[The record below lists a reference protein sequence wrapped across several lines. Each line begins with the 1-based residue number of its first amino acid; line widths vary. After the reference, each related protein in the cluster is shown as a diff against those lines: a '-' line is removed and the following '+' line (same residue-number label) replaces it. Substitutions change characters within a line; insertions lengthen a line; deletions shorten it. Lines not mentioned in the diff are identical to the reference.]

1 MRERKR
7 TKPNEEKGMKGIK
20 LIQLGAFFLFLA
32 GILAA
37 CAGAAGVV
45 NTEYILTATMRDG
58 NFVFL
63 GVDGEINGLVNP
75 ALTAKPGERIT
86 VMLVNS
92 GEGTHDIVFS
102 LPDNKTVKSDAIH
115 KQGETTSITF
125 TVPDKDM
132 AIEYYDST
140 HEKLGMRG
148 ILLVGAASEA
158 DVAAPPAEK
167 PAGLYDKELAAQAFQ
182 KGGCT
187 ACHTIPGIPGA
198 GTIGPDLSEI
208 GQVAAAR
215 LESGE
220 YTGMAKSV
228 EEYLAESIQSPDAFL
243 SPDCPTGPCAKG
255 LMPAS
260 LAQALS
266 ADELDAA
273 VEYLASLPGGEIA
286 PSTEAGAGESGSAA
300 PQGQV
305 TLTNE
310 EFAWARQTFFERC
323 AGCHGTLRKGATG
336 PALTPDKTQPKG
348 TLGLAAIIF
357 NGTTRGM
364 PDWGKQGV
372 LTQEQTELMA
382 KFLQMEPPAPP
393 ELSLQEMRDSWQLLK
408 PVAERPTSPQTTRNI
423 ENYFIVTLR
432 DAGQVAIID
441 GDTYE
446 IVSTVGSGYAVHITR
461 MSASGRYAYVIG
473 RDGRLALIDLWM
485 EKPEVVARVQTCYD
499 ARSVEVSKYNGPEGD
514 FRDKYA
520 ITGCYWPPHFAIL
533 DGQTL
538 EPMKVVSSRSYTFDT
553 GTYHP
558 EPRVASIL
566 ASHYKPEWI
575 VNVKETG
582 QIWIVNYTDP
592 LNPAIKM
599 INAALF
605 LHDGGLDSTHRYF
618 LVAANQSNK
627 IAVVD
632 LKTGGLAGIADVGAV
647 PHPGRGANWLDPAFG
662 PVWSTP
668 HLGEASVMSVGT
680 DPEGHPAAAWKAVR
694 TTPLPGSGSLFIKT
708 HPNSPWIWVDMT
720 LNSDPALARTICVI
734 AKSDPTKT
742 HKCWEIG
749 AYGRAVHFEYNK
761 DGTEVWVS
769 LWGDAAKPGETGA
782 IVVYDDATLAEKARI
797 EDLIT
802 PTGKFNVYN
811 TVNDI
816 Y

>member
-1 MRERKR
+1 
-7 TKPNEEKGMKGIK
+7 MKGIN
-20 LIQLGAFFLFLA
+20 LIKIGLLFLVVA
-32 GILAA
+32 GLLAA
-37 CAGAAGVV
+37 CSGAGEVV

-58 NFVFL
+58 NFVYL

-75 ALTAKPGERIT
+75 VLNAKPGERIT
-86 VMLVNS
+86 VMLINS
-92 GEGTHDIVFS
+92 GEGTHDIVFD
-102 LPDNKTVKSDAIH
+102 LPGGKKIQTDPIK

-125 TVPDKDM
+125 NAPESDA
-132 AIEYYDST
+132 AITYYDSF
-140 HEKLGMRG
+140 HEKLGMKG
-148 ILLVGAASEA
+148 LLLVGAVDEGQ
-158 DVAAPPAEK
+158 AAESPVEQPT
-167 PAGLYDKELAAQAFQ
+167 GLYDKELALAAFQ
-182 KGGCT
+182 KGGCS
-187 ACHTIPGIPGA
+187 ACHTIPGVAGA
-198 GTIGPDLSEI
+198 GAIGPDLSEI
-208 GQVAAAR
+208 GQVVAAR
-215 LESGE
+215 IENGE

-228 EEYLAESIQSPDAFL
+228 EEYLSESIQSPDAFI
-243 SPDCPTGPCAKG
+243 SPNCPSGPCGAG

-266 ADELDAA
+266 SSELEA
-273 VEYLASLPGGEIA
+273 VVKYLAELPGGAAA
-286 PSTEAGAGESGSAA
+286 PITEAGPVESASAA
-300 PQGQV
+300 PASGDA
-305 TLTNE
+305 LLSAE
-310 EFAWARQTFFERC
+310 EFEWAKQTFFQRC

-336 PALTPDKTQPKG
+336 PALTPDLTQPKG

-357 NGTTRGM
+357 SGTTRGM
-364 PDWGKQGV
+364 PEWGKQGI
-372 LTQEQTELMA
+372 LSQAETEIMA

-393 ELSLQEMRDSWQLLK
+393 ELSLEEMRDSWQLIT
-408 PVAERPTSPQTTRNI
+408 PVSERPTSPQTTRNI

-446 IVSTVGSGYAVHITR
+446 IVNTVDSGYAVHITR
-461 MSASGRYAYVIG
+461 MSASGRYAYVTG

-499 ARSVEVSKYNGPEGD
+499 ARSVEVSKYEGPEGD

-558 EPRVASIL
+558 EPRVAAIL
-566 ASHYKPEWI
+566 ASEYKPEWI

-592 LNPAIKM
+592 TNPTIKM

-605 LHDGGLDSTHRYF
+605 LHDGGLDSSHRYF

-632 LKTGGLAGIADVGAV
+632 LKTGELAGIADVGAV
-647 PHPGRGANWLDPAFG
+647 PHPGRGANWIDPEFG

-668 HLGEASVMSVGT
+668 HLGEASVISVGT
-680 DPEGHPAAAWKAVR
+680 DPEGFADNAWKNVR
-694 TTPLPGSGSLFIKT
+694 RTELPGSGSLFIKT
-708 HPNSPWIWVDMT
+708 HPNSQWIWVDMT
-720 LNSDPALARTICVI
+720 LNSDPVLARTVCVI
-734 AKSDPTKT
+734 AKSDPTKVY
-742 HKCWEIG
+742 KCWEVG
-749 AYGRAVHFEYNK
+749 AYGRAVHFEYNQ
-761 DGTEVWVS
+761 DGSEVWVS
-769 LWGDAAKPGETGA
+769 LWGAADKPGETGA
-782 IVVYDDATLAEKARI
+782 IVIYDDATLEEKHRI
-797 EDLIT
+797 DNLIT
-802 PTGKFNVYN
+802 PTGKFNVHN